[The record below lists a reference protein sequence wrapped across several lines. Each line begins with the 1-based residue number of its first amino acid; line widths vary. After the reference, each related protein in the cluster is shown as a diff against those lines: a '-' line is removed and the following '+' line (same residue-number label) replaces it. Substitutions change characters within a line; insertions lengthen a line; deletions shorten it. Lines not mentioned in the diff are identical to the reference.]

1 MAITETTIAIAI
13 PAFAPL
19 DSVLAVPVGECN
31 PPGLD
36 YVKEDDMDFERVE
49 LADVV
54 IVDPDKDASKLMM
67 TVSVG
72 SHETEI
78 GLQATCVSADVTSLT
93 VSGGPNDTWPVW
105 LPVGLQTLVIVP

>member
-19 DSVLAVPVGECN
+19 DSVEAVPVGECD

-36 YVKEDDMDFERVE
+36 DVGEEDVGFETGE

-54 IVDPDKDASKLMM
+54 VGDPDKDASKLMM

-78 GLQATCVSADVTSLT
+78 GLQATCVSADNVTSLT
-93 VSGGPNDTWPVW
+93 VSEGPNDT
-105 LPVGLQTLVIVP
+105 